1 MNRTTS
7 DTGGSALKKAI
18 HLARARA
25 GIVSDMEL
33 ARRAQVS
40 YDTFMNWYGD
50 KTVPR
55 PHEVKKVADVLGVRY
70 SDLLAAYE
78 GHDPEPP
85 PLQDAIH
92 ELVEEM
98 RLSRAQQ
105 HETAMAIMRTLA
117 ALLPSREGGGDP
129 VGVMDLSGSPLAG

>member
-7 DTGGSALKKAI
+7 DSGGSALKKAI

-85 PLQDAIH
+85 LLQDAIH
-92 ELVEEM
+92 ELVTEM
-98 RLSRAQQ
+98 RLEREQQ
-105 HETAMAIMRTLA
+105 HETAMAIMRALA
-117 ALLPSREGGGDP
+117 ALLPSGGGGAAG
-129 VGVMDLSGSPLAG
+129 VAVMDLAGSVTG